1 MERRKAMNKRL
12 NLVLRG
18 LLIVLML
25 GGCGVTGGGELLSFQ
40 TIVQDNNLNDD
51 ERETPGISIMASSQE
66 VDNFVRDVV
75 KVDPQAPDQRQRLV
89 DKLRQLDYKR
99 SFAILV
105 TQGQKGPRGFQIA
118 VQQVTQQDDR
128 ITVQAQFIGPKP
140 GEGQPM
146 VVPDPYTL
154 VAVAKES
161 AWGRQ
166 MQFALVADGKVVAE
180 TMHFIP

>member
-1 MERRKAMNKRL
+1 MERRKAMHKRI
-12 NLVLRG
+12 NLVLQG

-25 GGCGVTGGGELLSFQ
+25 GSCGVTGGGEVLSFQ

-51 ERETPGISIMASSQE
+51 ERETPQLYILASTQE
-66 VDNFVRDVV
+66 VDDFVQDVV
-75 KVDPQAPDQRQRLV
+75 KIDPQAPDQRQRLV
-89 DKLRQLDYKR
+89 DKLRQLDYNR

-166 MQFALVADGKVVAE
+166 IQFALLADGKMIAE
-180 TMHFIP
+180 AMHFIP

>member
-1 MERRKAMNKRL
+1 MKKQSSL
-12 NLVLRG
+12 LLLG
-18 LLIVLML
+18 LLIVFIIS
-25 GGCGVTGGGELLSFQ
+25 GCGMIGGGELLSFQ

-51 ERETPGISIMASSQE
+51 ERETPQLYIISSTQE
-66 VDNFVRDVV
+66 VDDFVRNVV

-105 TQGQKGPRGFQIA
+105 TQGQKGPRGFQIV
-118 VQQVTQQDDR
+118 VQQISRQGDRVT
-128 ITVQAQFIGPKP
+128 VEAQFVGPGP

-146 VVPDPYTL
+146 VSPDPYTL
-154 VAVAKES
+154 VAVVREVAL
-161 AWGRQ
+161 GRQ

-180 TMHFIP
+180 TTHFIP